1 MSIAAA
7 LILYPSWAIAVLL
20 AATAA
25 RLGRSTGL
33 GLLAVCSLLA
43 LWVTTVILV
52 ELPATRELAEHLVP
66 LGMLQ
71 GGGYVHA
78 GLDIT
83 GRRSRVAWIGYGWG
97 AAVGV
102 LGVLWPRGLYGPAM
116 VGPGPVFWP
125 IACASAVGA
134 VVVVGWMAREAR
146 RRHGAARRQMVMLSA
161 GNLFA
166 IAAGGGALLL
176 RVVGIAHDL
185 RLTAPALLAG
195 VLVIGAAVLRGEVG
209 PARRM
214 IVQAIAYAVMAAV
227 ITAVGITALYLGLP
241 LLVPGSSPS
250 SSPGPEPAIAWTL
263 FVCAL
268 AALPLDAVRTLIV
281 DGAGRRLFAAPI
293 GVRDLAE
300 QAERSEARAD
310 QAARLAEI
318 GALVSAVA
326 HEVRNPLGVI
336 SAHAKLL
343 ERAGAPAASL
353 EAVRAQVQRASRFV
367 DDLLAYGKP
376 RPLVVRELDVRSV
389 IDEAV
394 AAVRAVHPGTTLAV
408 TAGAM
413 PSSTSEVTSGVTPG
427 STSEVT
433 SGVTPGV
440 VIDVAVEPGTRAI
453 ADRAALVDVLV
464 NLIGNAAIAVAD
476 RGRIT
481 ISATGARDLELAVSD
496 DGPGVPHE
504 LAARLFQPFVTGRG
518 RDHAHPGTG
527 LGLATA
533 RSIAERHGGT
543 LDHEAVAGGGARFVL
558 RLPGG

>member
-1 MSIAAA
+1 MTITAA

-20 AATAA
+20 AATVA

-52 ELPATRELAEHLVP
+52 ELPATRELAEHLIP
-66 LGMLQ
+66 FGMLQ
-71 GGGYVHA
+71 AGGYAHA
-78 GLDIT
+78 GLDIA
-83 GRRSRVAWIGYGWG
+83 GRRSRAAWLGYGWG
-97 AAVGV
+97 AAVGL
-102 LGVLWPRGLYGPAM
+102 LGAVWPRGLYGPAM
-116 VGPGPVFWP
+116 VGPGPAFWP
-125 IACASAVGA
+125 IAGASAVGA
-134 VVVVGWMAREAR
+134 VVVTGWLAREVR
-146 RRHGAARRQMVMLSA
+146 RRNGAARRQMLMLSV

-176 RVVGIAHDL
+176 RIVGIAHDL
-185 RLTAPALLAG
+185 RLTAPALLGG
-195 VLVIGAAVLRGEVG
+195 VLVIGAAVLRGEAG

-241 LLVPGSSPS
+241 VLVPASGAGPASGATSPPAFGPGSA
-250 SSPGPEPAIAWTL
+250 PAVAWTL

-281 DGAGRRLFAAPI
+281 DGVGRRLFAAPI

-300 QAERSEARAD
+300 QVERSEARAD
-310 QAARLAEI
+310 QAARLAEL

-336 SAHAKLL
+336 SAHVKLL

-353 EAVRAQVQRASRFV
+353 HAVRAQVQRASRFV

-376 RPLVVRELDVRSV
+376 RPLAVRELDIRSV

-394 AAVRAVHPGTTLAV
+394 AAVRAVHPVGFVVVPGATETAATVATAAV
-408 TAGAM
+408 TIAI
-413 PSSTSEVTSGVTPG
+413 T
-427 STSEVT
+427 
-433 SGVTPGV
+433 
-440 VIDVAVEPGTRAI
+440 IEPGTRAI
-453 ADRAALVDVLV
+453 ADRAALLDVLV
-464 NLIGNAAIAVAD
+464 NLVGNAAIAVTD

-481 ISATGARDLELAVSD
+481 ITAAGARDLVLAVSD
-496 DGPGVPHE
+496 DGPGVPPE

-533 RSIAERHGGT
+533 RGIAERHGGT
-543 LDHEAVAGGGARFVL
+543 LHHEAVAGGGARFVL